1 MSHGV
6 TNQIEKTG
14 KGNIEYSDHSSKSE
28 ILNNICVSYNS
39 SQPTNKPN
47 LTSLKPEEIPLNK
60 LGLEFFFQHC
70 DQSNAVGLHK
80 FSEKESCHCPVCIG
94 SPIGFSGSGIWLI
107 SRPGFRI

>member
-28 ILNNICVSYNS
+28 ILNNICVSCNS

-60 LGLEFFFQHC
+60 LGLEFFPNIVTKVMQW
-70 DQSNAVGLHK
+70 
-80 FSEKESCHCPVCIG
+80 VCIN
-94 SPIGFSGSGIWLI
+94 
-107 SRPGFRI
+107 FRRKNAAIAQSV